1 MEVLLGRGT
10 TTEMEV
16 LLGAVKHGHNHT
28 RRKKYTNTDLQIY
41 ILMDLLEVEGVIV
54 VIVQLVEL
62 EENISTRIR
71 LDFLHLFKDTQF

>member
-1 MEVLLGRGT
+1 
-10 TTEMEV
+10 
-16 LLGAVKHGHNHT
+16 
-28 RRKKYTNTDLQIY
+28 
-41 ILMDLLEVEGVIV
+41 MDLLEVEGVIV

>member
-1 MEVLLGRGT
+1 MGLGRGT

-16 LLGAVKHGHNHT
+16 LLGPVRHNNA